1 MKKWSEKIVQLTKE
15 RVFVML
21 IGIIILFTIL
31 LLRFYQLQII
41 RYDEYSS
48 NIRVGIERTIEVP
61 STRGLIFDRYG
72 RQLATNKPIHVLK
85 IDQQVK
91 QTKESLN
98 NVLLKVATVLELNGD
113 EYIDNIPI
121 TNSPPFEYTTSKSSI
136 NQFMYNIPYNNEE
149 HRKELLELSANE
161 LMDYLRKQYNI
172 AKVSFEIDKQS
183 GKKVKRGF
191 TDEEARKI
199 IALRTAMYPYTYK
212 QYNLATI
219 ASNISDKSVAYIQEN
234 SDKFIGVSVGIDAT
248 RQYTEGEITGNL
260 IGYTRTITDSLYEEL
275 QGQGYDKDDVVGHE
289 GIEKS
294 MEATL
299 RGIDGKEVIE
309 VDTLG
314 KKVHT
319 IEEGNAIQGDDI
331 FLTIDIDLQKSV
343 YKSIERRLSEALIV
357 RLKGTRPK
365 MKISAREMLISM
377 IESSQLLISKMEKA
391 PPSSKQNEIYQQLLQ
406 QYNQLDNMV
415 KEEITLYDLFLQWIS
430 DENSTLTDKD
440 LILALHEQGSLN
452 LSPSLIEQI
461 KLNNTGTGE
470 QILIDQ
476 LQRGFLKPN
485 QMAIDPF
492 SATAVIVDVNTGEI
506 LSLVGYPSVDSNK
519 LANEFNS
526 YYPTLFDDRSMLW
539 NRALMTTKA
548 PGSIFKMVVAM
559 AGLME
564 EVITPETIIYDTG
577 VFTKAGEPHP
587 VCWIHTNTGAGHGPV
602 DLQKAL
608 EVSCNYYFYEVA
620 HRLGLKY
627 TEPYGSINVLEHY
640 ASLFG
645 LGDLTGIE
653 LPEKEPNLSTP
664 ENLVDQAISSVLN
677 KLKTMSEEKISTQVK
692 EITKILEKG
701 IYPSANPYATDVE
714 GKIEYLSQYELKRTI
729 EPILQEA
736 IGKNLESKVKT
747 AFQNIQGYLQLNID
761 DITEN
766 IVLNTMLD
774 QTNRSLK
781 SKANDQLK
789 KHIEYMINET
799 MQSISKDI
807 TENTDIND
815 ILQAYLEAY
824 TVLYNKE
831 LNKNSDIQLV
841 DNLRGKITNLLDQE
855 DYYIKYLISKVQQN
869 LIDTISTY
877 ILKDVDMEWNE
888 GITVRTAIGQ
898 GNNAFSPIQMARYVV
913 ALANGK
919 TVYDLKIIDGTYNS
933 KTTQN
938 YEEAPVKIHSSL
950 NVPEE
955 YISEIHEAMLK
966 VTTGELGTSTNILGD
981 LPIQIAGKT
990 GTAEEAN
997 HEHSWFT
1004 GYAPFDNPEI
1014 VVVTSVYNEDGLG
1027 SFGSQIAKDVF
1038 SAYFKLN
1045 EKGEKS
1051 TLDYEFVE

>member
-1 MKKWSEKIVQLTKE
+1 MKKLSKKIVQLTKE

-31 LLRFYQLQII
+31 LLRFYQLQLI

-48 NIRVGIERTIEVP
+48 NIRVGIERTVEVP
-61 STRGLIFDRYG
+61 ATRGLIFDRYG
-72 RQLATNKPIHVLK
+72 IPLAINKPIYVLK

-98 NVLLKVATVLELNGD
+98 NVLLKLANVLELNGD

-121 TNSPPFEYTTSKSSI
+121 TNSPPFEYTTSKTSI

-149 HRKELLELSANE
+149 HRKELLELSAKE
-161 LMDYLRKQYNI
+161 LIDYLKKQYNI
-172 AKVSFEIDKQS
+172 TEVSFEIDKHT
-183 GKKVKRGF
+183 GKKIKKGF

-199 IALRTAMYPYTYK
+199 IALRTAIYPYTYK
-212 QYNLATI
+212 QYNLAML
-219 ASNISDKSVAYIQEN
+219 ASDISERAVAYIQEN
-234 SDKFIGVSVGIDAT
+234 NDEFIGVSVDIDAT
-248 RQYTEGEITGNL
+248 RQYTEGEVTGNL
-260 IGYTRTITDSLYEEL
+260 IGYTRTITDNLYEEL
-275 QGQGYDKDDVVGHE
+275 EGQGYDKNDIVGHE

-331 FLTIDIDLQKSV
+331 FLTINIELQKEI
-343 YKSIERRLSEALIV
+343 YESIENRLSEALVV
-357 RLKGTRPK
+357 RLKGTKPR
-365 MKISAREMLISM
+365 MQISAREMLISM

-391 PPSSKQNEIYQQLLQ
+391 SPLTKQNEIYQQLLQ

-415 KEEITLYDLFLQWIS
+415 KEEITLYDLFVQWVS
-430 DENSTLTDKD
+430 AENSTLTDKD
-440 LILALHEQGSLN
+440 IILALHEQGSLN
-452 LSPSLIEQI
+452 LSQKVVDQI
-461 KLNNTGTGE
+461 RLDNTGTGE
-470 QILIDQ
+470 QILIQQ
-476 LQRGFLKPN
+476 LQDGFLKPN

-492 SATAVIVDVNTGEI
+492 SATAVVVDVNTGEI

-564 EVITPETIIYDTG
+564 GVITPETIIYDTG

-627 TEPYGSINVLEHY
+627 TEPYGSINILEHY
-640 ASLFG
+640 AALFG

-664 ENLVDQAISSVLN
+664 ENLVNQTMSSALN
-677 KLKTMSEEKISTQVK
+677 KLKVMSEEKISTQVK
-692 EITKILEKG
+692 EISKILEKG
-701 IYPSANPYATDVE
+701 IYPSANPYAVDIE
-714 GKIEYLSQYELKRTI
+714 GRIEYLTQYELKRTI
-729 EPILQEA
+729 EPMLQEA
-736 IGKNLESKVKT
+736 TSKNLEKIVKM

-761 DITEN
+761 YITEN

-781 SKANDQLK
+781 SKATDQLK
-789 KHIEYMINET
+789 KHIEYMIDEA

-807 TENTDIND
+807 KENIDIND
-815 ILQAYLEAY
+815 MLQSYLEAY

-831 LNKNSDIQLV
+831 LNKNLDQELI
-841 DNLRGKITNLLDQE
+841 DNLRNKISTLLEQK
-855 DYYIKYLISKVQQN
+855 DYYVDYLISKVQQN
-869 LIDTISTY
+869 LINTISTY

-919 TVYDLKIIDGTYNS
+919 TVYDLKIIDGVYTS
-933 KTTQN
+933 KTTKD
-938 YEEAPVKIHSSL
+938 YEETEVKIHSNL
-950 NVPEE
+950 NVPEK

-966 VTTGELGTSTNILGD
+966 VTTGEVGTSTNILGD

-990 GTAEEAN
+990 GTAEEAS

-1038 SAYFKLN
+1038 TAYFKLN
-1045 EKGEKS
+1045 EEGEKS
-1051 TLDYEFVE
+1051 TLDYEFIE